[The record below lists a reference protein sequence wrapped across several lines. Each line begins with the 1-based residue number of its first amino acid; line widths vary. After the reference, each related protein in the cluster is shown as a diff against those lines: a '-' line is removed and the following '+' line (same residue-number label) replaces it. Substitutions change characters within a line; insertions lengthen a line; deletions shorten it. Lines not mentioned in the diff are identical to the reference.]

1 MTDTHK
7 QSMLT
12 LNETFAVPD
21 SEQAWRAINDLETL
35 VTCVPGARVA
45 SVDGPHAVR
54 AEIDVRMGAMGMTF
68 TGPVQIESSDAA
80 GRTVAI
86 KANTRETLGQSH
98 ATGDITI
105 SVDGGDVKIVA
116 VANVG
121 GKAAGMGEGV
131 IVSVLTNLVR
141 SFSANLA
148 GAVGEHA
155 NGARPAPPAPPAP
168 VDAAAPPGEQPVAA
182 PAREVQAVSF
192 AENAL
197 ERMRRF
203 TSPAEGDA
211 ALGGTRA
218 ARTATGEDSTAIFSS
233 VTRILSG
240 RLDVTT
246 TTGPGGGPLLK
257 ARGQSFAMLHG
268 DELVVRLHPL
278 RCADLIQEGRG
289 RLLELDGST
298 LEDWFVVGGSDA
310 SEWSARAKEAL
321 AGACG

>member
-1 MTDTHK
+1 
-7 QSMLT
+7 MLT

-21 SEQAWRAINDLETL
+21 SEQAWRAINDLDTL
-35 VTCVPGARVA
+35 VPCVPGARVK
-45 SVDGPHAVR
+45 SVDGPQAVR

-68 TGPVQIESSDAA
+68 TGPVRIASSDAA

-86 KANTRETLGQSH
+86 KADTRETLGQSY

-105 SVDGGDVKIVA
+105 SVDGGEVKIVA

-131 IVSVLTNLVR
+131 IVNVLTNLVR
-141 SFSANLA
+141 SFSTNLA
-148 GAVGEHA
+148 AAVGEHG
-155 NGARPAPPAPPAP
+155 NGAGIASPAPTEP
-168 VDAAAPPGEQPVAA
+168 VDAAQPEQQPAAA
-182 PAREVQAVSF
+182 PAAREVQAVSF
-192 AENAL
+192 ADVAL

-203 TSPAEGDA
+203 TEPAQGDA
-211 ALGGTRA
+211 ALGGSRA
-218 ARTATGEDSTAIFSS
+218 ARTATSEDPTAIFTS

-257 ARGQSFAMLHG
+257 ARGQSFAMLYG
-268 DELVVRLHPL
+268 DELVVKLHPL
-278 RCADLIQEGRG
+278 RCADLIQEGKG
-289 RLLELDGST
+289 RLLDLDGST
-298 LEDWFVVGGSDA
+298 LEDWFVVGGVDA

-321 AGACG
+321 ACACG